1 MNNQFEQYQHLRDN
15 LVRETNKSVI
25 PSFHPKVHAKTSVE
39 KTFVKTVK
47 KAHSA
52 FKENKGKYEQSKE
65 DLVKFIIGET
75 KPRFNVALRL
85 AKRPI

>member
-52 FKENKGKYEQSKE
+52 FKENKGKYEQE
-65 DLVKFIIGET
+65 RNDLITLIVKDS
-75 KPRFNVALRL
+75 KPRFNVSLGFL
-85 AKRPI
+85 K